1 MRIHE
6 GKKAFQNLTLIVL
19 AIFFSLTLS
28 STAVAQK
35 EKKKKKEAPAASES
49 AKPSG
54 LLDDEQQ
61 IDYMLAEMLGA
72 WQLGDVEKLHKA
84 YAEDV
89 SLVNGGWAAP
99 IVGWANYLAIYQQQI
114 SRMQKVRMDR
124 FNTFIK
130 VSGTVAWVCY
140 QWEFEAFVDG
150 APSASRGQT
159 SLVLEKRDNHWVIVH
174 NHTSLVQSLTAGS
187 SNTAP
192 VNQPP
197 AKP

>member
-1 MRIHE
+1 MQTHQD
-6 GKKAFQNLTLIVL
+6 KKALHKFALILL
-19 AIFFSLTLS
+19 AAFISLTLS
-28 STAVAQK
+28 SSAWAQK
-35 EKKKKKEAPAASES
+35 EKKKKKDNVPATEKE
-49 AKPSG
+49 KPTVI
-54 LLDDEQQ
+54 LNDEQQ
-61 IDYMLAEMLGA
+61 IDYLLAEMLGA

-99 IVGWANYLAIYQQQI
+99 IVGWSNYLAIYQQQI

-130 VSGTVAWVCY
+130 VSGTVAWACY
-140 QWEFEAFVDG
+140 QWEFEGLVDG

-159 SLVLEKRDNHWVIVH
+159 TFVLEKRDTHWLIVH
-174 NHTSLVQSLTAGS
+174 NHTSLVQSLTPGS